1 MIRIRYFLGVLVP
14 FFGLASVVA
23 ATAQAPTPTEEP
35 ALVGKPATTTTAQ
48 SLDRTFDAD
57 SVALTNLNAILR
69 TETHDGTGVQ
79 VYASGSEALIS
90 ALRVS
95 VTDGILVIEQ
105 PEPQSIVG
113 NTVYVERNVVITQDG
128 ARSSVVIGGTPGQ
141 AKAEAEPIELQLTF
155 PRKTPLSIRGFTGSA
170 RIGRMTAPLDLEL
183 LAGDAYLQRL
193 GLASLTVAGSA
204 ENDVATAD
212 GPLDVTIVGSGEIS
226 VHDGSIPALTLE
238 TNGTA
243 TVSIG
248 ARVGQATLSLNGI
261 ADVRIAHVDEQ
272 PAIDLN
278 GISTIDIGNW

>member
-95 VTDGILVIEQ
+95 VTNGILVIEQ

-128 ARSSVVIGGTPGQ
+128 GRSSVLIGGIPDHTKPE
-141 AKAEAEPIELQLTF
+141 AKPIGLHLTL
-155 PRKTPLSIRGFTGSA
+155 PREMPLSIRGFTGNA
-170 RIGRMTAPLDLEL
+170 RIGPMSAPVDLEL
-183 LAGDAYLQRL
+183 LAGDAQLERL
-193 GLASLTVAGSA
+193 GSANLTVVGSA
-204 ENDVATAD
+204 EIDVATAD
-212 GPLDVTIVGSGEIS
+212 GALDVTIDGSGEIA

-238 TNGTA
+238 TNGNA

-248 ARVGQATLSLNGI
+248 GRVGQAVLSLNGI
-261 ADVRIAHVDEQ
+261 ADIRIAH
-272 PAIDLN
+272 IDARPTIDVN
-278 GISTIDIGNW
+278 GISKIEIGNW